1 MNMGIIGLGRMG
13 MGIGTRLVRDGHT
26 ISGFDVTPAKMS
38 DAEANGISWVDSI
51 GSLAAALPTP
61 KVVWLMVPAGQPVDD
76 ALASVLVGLS
86 KGDVIVDG
94 GNSYFKDSIRRSEQ
108 CAASGVSFI
117 DCGVSG
123 GVWGLEEGFCL
134 MAGGDKDAFAVIEP
148 ILKSLAP
155 ENGYRHVGPSGAG
168 HFVKMVH
175 NGVEY
180 GMLQAYGE
188 GFEIMH
194 ASQFDLDLKSIS
206 ELWNTGSVV
215 RSWLLDLATHAFDQS
230 PNLDEIAGWV
240 EDTGEGRWTVQQAID
255 SNVPAPV
262 ITLSLFERLRSRQ
275 PESFSAK
282 VIAALRQ
289 QFGGHA
295 VKKEKS

>member
-1 MNMGIIGLGRMG
+1 MNMGIVGLGRMG
-13 MGIGTRLVRDGHT
+13 MGIGTRLVRDGHA
-26 ISGFDVTPAKMS
+26 ISGFDVTPAKKS
-38 DAEANGISWVDSI
+38 DAVTNGISWMDSI
-51 GSLAAALPTP
+51 RSLAAALPAP
-61 KVVWLMVPAGQPVDD
+61 KIIWLMVPSGQPVDD
-76 ALASVLVGLS
+76 AIADVLHVLS
-86 KGDVIVDG
+86 EGDVIIDG
-94 GNSYFKDSIRRSEQ
+94 GNSYFKDSIRRSEE
-108 CAASGVSFI
+108 CSRSGVSFI

-134 MAGGDKDAFAVIEP
+134 MAGGDKDAFDKIEP

-155 ENGYRHVGPSGAG
+155 KNGYRHVGPSGAG

-206 ELWNTGSVV
+206 ELWNSGSVV
-215 RSWLLDLATHAFDQS
+215 RSWLLELATHAFDKS

-262 ITLSLFERLRSRQ
+262 ITLSLLERLRSRQ

-295 VKKEKS
+295 VKREEE